1 MSMIVFSIVATIL
14 LTVLNGF
21 FSMSE
26 MALTTAKRASLEH
39 DAEEGDKR
47 AVQALELASDSTDF
61 LATIQVA
68 ITLVGFFSATVSSNT
83 LSDPLASWMESFG
96 LAPLTAV
103 APVAVVGL
111 LAVTCM
117 LILVV
122 FGYVQL
128 YEASERV
135 SSLQSELSELQEQ
148 RVVLE
153 SLYEEGID
161 LPYIEERAAEL
172 GLSLPG
178 KDQTVYLN
186 LSGSDQAEIYASEST
201 NIFQRILQAIERSA
215 SGLVEYLS

>member
-1 MSMIVFSIVATIL
+1 MARNTRERDLF
-14 LTVLNGF
+14 NG
-21 FSMSE
+21 SAAYQLYPDYQGP
-26 MALTTAKRASLEH
+26 ALPEIQQPGLPEERRQPQKKRRVKVKA
-39 DAEEGDKR
+39 
-47 AVQALELASDSTDF
+47 
-61 LATIQVA
+61 
-68 ITLVGFFSATVSSNT
+68 
-83 LSDPLASWMESFG
+83 
-96 LAPLTAV
+96 AV

>member
-1 MSMIVFSIVATIL
+1 M
-14 LTVLNGF
+14 
-21 FSMSE
+21 
-26 MALTTAKRASLEH
+26 
-39 DAEEGDKR
+39 
-47 AVQALELASDSTDF
+47 
-61 LATIQVA
+61 
-68 ITLVGFFSATVSSNT
+68 
-83 LSDPLASWMESFG
+83 
-96 LAPLTAV
+96 
-103 APVAVVGL
+103 
-111 LAVTCM
+111 
-117 LILVV
+117 V

-148 RVVLE
+148 QVVLE

-172 GLSLPG
+172 GLSLPT